1 MQKLSILGILLL
13 IVVYISCSGKMTA
26 EEAFNA
32 GQQNFNQEKF
42 QEAMANFKEVID
54 NYPET
59 EFAAKS
65 MFMIGFINAN
75 HLKNLEEAR
84 KYYQAFVDKYPK
96 HELVESAKY
105 ELETLGKNIEDLPIM
120 KKIEEQEQKEKA
132 AAN

>member
-84 KYYQAFVDKYPK
+84 KYYQAFVDKYPE